1 VQIENERKRPLRL
14 NQISPPPKS
23 RQKKKRV
30 GRGTGSGHGRYSCRG
45 LKGQKSRS
53 GARIP
58 AWFEGGQM
66 PLQRRVP
73 KRGFRNRFRV
83 EYQVVNLSDLSR
95 ISWDGDVSPE
105 TMLEKRLIRKKGVP
119 VKILGQGDLDKPL
132 RIRAHAFSKTAIKK
146 IQSVSGTYEV
156 I

>member
-1 VQIENERKRPLRL
+1 M
-14 NQISPPPKS
+14 
-23 RQKKKRV
+23 

-53 GARIP
+53 GASIP

-73 KRGFRNRFRV
+73 KRGFHNHFRV
-83 EYQVVNLSDLSR
+83 AYQVVNLSDLAR
-95 ISWDGDVSPE
+95 ISWQGPVTPE
-105 TMLEKRLIRKKGVP
+105 ALLEKRLIRKKNMP
-119 VKILGQGDLDKPL
+119 VKILGQGDLSKPL
-132 RIRAHAFSKTAIKK
+132 HIRAHAFSKTAIEK
-146 IQSVSGTYEV
+146 IQSVSGKYEV

>member
-1 VQIENERKRPLRL
+1 M
-14 NQISPPPKS
+14 
-23 RQKKKRV
+23 
-30 GRGTGSGHGRYSCRG
+30 
-45 LKGQKSRS
+45 KGQKSRS

-83 EYQVVNLSDLSR
+83 EYQVVNLSDLAR
-95 ISWDGDVSPE
+95 FSWNGTITPE
-105 TMLEKRLIRKKGVP
+105 TMLSKRLIRKKNVP
-119 VKILGQGDLDKPL
+119 VKVLGQGDLSKPL
-132 RIRAHAFSKTAIKK
+132 HIRAHAFSKTAIEK
-146 IQSVSGTYEV
+146 IQSVSGKYEV